1 MKEVAQLLNE
11 MRSAGVITDYA
22 LFGAAAQIRYTEPVA
37 TLDADVLV
45 AVPSPERLDILLP
58 IYTFCSQKGY
68 HPEGE
73 AIREKIKRALLK
85 ANGRQFENE
94 SSVEGFIDSELD
106 FSTRHSYGGNTSCVE
121 IGGGANYTLC
131 DMGSGLRCFGQ
142 QVMKEHNQPQVFNFF
157 MSHVH
162 WDHIMGFPFFTP
174 AYLKGNHLRIYGGH
188 AGLEDALRRQHGA
201 PSFPV
206 DFSAL
211 CANIEFV
218 RLEPDRQY
226 DVAGLK
232 VDVMLQRHA
241 GDSYG
246 YRFSSGGKSVVY
258 ATDSEHMLPDL
269 AAMQGYVDFFRDA
282 DLVIFDAMY
291 SLADS
296 ISVKADW
303 GHSSNIVGV
312 ELCHLAGAR
321 HLCLFH
327 HEPIHGDEAIARI
340 LAETRRFEEISR
352 TGKPLLVTA
361 AYDGME
367 VHL

>member
-1 MKEVAQLLNE
+1 MRCIRFWGTRGSLPVALTASAV
-11 MRSAGVITDYA
+11 RSKVIAA
-22 LFGAAAQIRYTEPVA
+22 LRGAAGR
-37 TLDADVLV
+37 
-45 AVPSPERLDILLP
+45 
-58 IYTFCSQKGY
+58 TFASDDDLQAY
-68 HPEGE
+68 
-73 AIREKIKRALLK
+73 
-85 ANGRQFENE
+85 
-94 SSVEGFIDSELD
+94 VDSLGMTV
-106 FSTRHSYGGNTSCVE
+106 SGTYGGHSPCVE
-121 IGGGANYTLC
+121 IETGGADYVLC
-131 DMGSGLRCFGQ
+131 DLGSGVRPFGQ
-142 QVMKEHNQPQVFNFF
+142 KAMARHGAGSPQTYHIF